1 MAKAQNVYEGSDS
14 DELEIEEKPPV
25 VPEVPE
31 VFSDDES
38 SDELPL
44 EQQKAFRTNSITAP
58 KPFKPFVLGYTPR
71 VGELCREDEQFCT
84 FQLVKSYPYQY
95 IGKANRQRVDDTF
108 FNQGKVFENSWDLF
122 YLHRNLLELEGYP
135 PPLILVTTRQFI
147 HFLAKIN
154 KHFKTKLAIPDGA
167 NGAFE
172 VLFGDEGTPR
182 PRYLGQVNS
191 KLAMDKL
198 IYKVPSWRFKLD
210 GEPEMPKVL
219 TDDGYEIFRNNVAL
233 AQQKQAKKA
242 VAKDKAA
249 KTRIHNQKSYRQ
261 TIKRVQRY
269 LGLRQA
275 QGIHS
280 NPQNT
285 ISDPKTIK
293 AATYSLQNLTFD
305 PNFVTNF
312 AQENSVVF
320 VCVDVEAY
328 ERDARIITEIG
339 FATLDTKDLL
349 LLAPGERGV
358 NWRSLIRP
366 RHFRI
371 SEHKFYNNSDYVAG
385 CADRF
390 EFGTSEFIS
399 IKDASDIISDCFKN
413 PVPKTGDADTKEQS
427 NRKVI
432 FVGHD
437 VISDIKFLRTVGYD
451 VYTLPNLFDMVDTA
465 LMYRALRR
473 EMNTRSLGVILT
485 DMGITGWNLHNAGN
499 DAVYTLQVMI
509 AMAIKYLEER
519 QNHKKTESLGRNPK
533 KSSSST
539 LEKADAWSSSED
551 SDGGLPN
558 LFHLSFPDYNAGKRN
573 KKTPVQIPRATNPWT
588 TGSQKESSSSQSAL
602 PRTSNSAKSPEFSI
616 MRNTPREW

>member
-14 DELEIEEKPPV
+14 EEIEIEEKPPV
-25 VPEVPE
+25 VPKTPE
-31 VFSDDES
+31 VYSDDES
-38 SDELPL
+38 SDDLPL
-44 EQQKAFRTNSITAP
+44 PQKAPKPKRTP

-71 VGELCREDEQFCT
+71 VGELCREDERFCT

-108 FNQGKVFENSWDLF
+108 FNQGKIFENSWELD
-122 YLHRNLLELEGYP
+122 LLELEGSP

-172 VLFGDEGTPR
+172 VLFGEEGTPR

-191 KLAMDKL
+191 KSAMDKQ

-219 TDDGYEIFRNNVAL
+219 TDDSYEIFRNNVAL

-242 VAKDKAA
+242 VAKEKAVKA
-249 KTRIHNQKSYRQ
+249 KIHNQKSYRQ
-261 TIKRVQRY
+261 TVKRVQRY

-285 ISDPKTIK
+285 TLDPKTIK
-293 AATYSLQNLTFD
+293 AATYSLQNLAFN

-312 AQENSVVF
+312 AQENSVIF

-328 ERDARIITEIG
+328 ERDSRIITEVG

-349 LLAPGERGV
+349 LLPPGDRGV
-358 NWRSLIRP
+358 NWRSLIKP

-371 SEHKFYNNSDYVAG
+371 SEHKFYNNSEYVAG

-399 IKDASDIISDCFKN
+399 IKDASTIISDCFRN
-413 PVPKTGDADTKEQS
+413 PAPKTGDADADNKEQA
-427 NRKVI
+427 NRKVV

-437 VISDIKFLRTVGYD
+437 IVSDIKFLRTVGYD
-451 VYTLPNLFDMVDTA
+451 VYTLPTLFDMVDTA

-509 AMAIKYLEER
+509 AMAVKYLEER
-519 QNHKKTESLGRNPK
+519 QNHKKTESSGNPEK
-533 KSSSST
+533 TSSST
-539 LEKADAWSSSED
+539 LEKADAWSSSDE

-558 LFHLSFPDYNAGKRN
+558 LFYLSFPDYNAGKRN
-573 KKTPVQIPRATNPWT
+573 KKSPVQKPRVANEWT
-588 TGSQKESSSSQSAL
+588 AWANKESSSSQS
-602 PRTSNSAKSPEFSI
+602 SSAKRPEFPTTRKTS
-616 MRNTPREW
+616 REW